1 MSAGEG
7 VASLAA
13 GAGCGTGEGA
23 PVPPAHLGTPH
34 IVVDVLDDGRERARV
49 YVNGRIV
56 AVTYDD
62 SGLAFQES
70 GRPVGTPIV

>member
-1 MSAGEG
+1 MAVSEG

-34 IVVDVLDDGRERARV
+34 IVVDVLEDGRERARV

>member
-1 MSAGEG
+1 M
-7 VASLAA
+7 AA
-13 GAGCGTGEGA
+13 
-23 PVPPAHLGTPH
+23 PAYIGTPH
-34 IVVDVLDDGRERARV
+34 IVVDVLEDGRERARV